1 MIRSW
6 LFVPADSERKLAKG
20 GESGADALI
29 LDLEDSVA
37 ATRRPVARGMV
48 VDYLAAHAGAARRP
62 QLWVRI
68 NPLDGEGLT
77 DAAAVVRAAPD
88 GLVVPKVN
96 GPDELLRLSHWLEAL
111 EARDGLPA
119 GGIKLLAVATE
130 TAAAVL
136 RLSEYAKVTVPR
148 LAALTWGAEDLPAA
162 LGASTNQD
170 PAGGYA
176 LTYRLARSACLLAA
190 VAANVQPIDTLEVDF
205 RDEAALRA
213 ACADGRKQGF
223 TGKIAIHP
231 AQVAAINEGFRPTA
245 EEVAHAHRVVAA
257 FAANPGIGTVGLDGK
272 MIDMPHLRQAQRVL
286 AADAAFQA

>member
-37 ATRRPVARGMV
+37 AARRPVARGMV

-136 RLSEYAKVTVPR
+136 RLSEYAKVAVPR

-213 ACADGRKQGF
+213 ACADGRRQGF

-231 AQVAAINEGFRPTA
+231 AQVGPINEGFRPTP
-245 EEVAHAHRVVAA
+245 EEVAHARRVVAA

>member
-37 ATRRPVARGMV
+37 AARRPVARGMV
-48 VDYLAAHAGAARRP
+48 VDYLAAHVGATRRP
-62 QLWVRI
+62 RLWVRI
-68 NPLDGEGLT
+68 NPLDGEGLA

-96 GPDELLRLSHWLEAL
+96 GPDELLRLSHWLDAL
-111 EARDGLPA
+111 EARDGLPQ
-119 GGIKLLAVATE
+119 GNIRLFAVATE

-136 RLSEYAKVTVPR
+136 RLSEYAKVAVPR

-170 PAGGYA
+170 PGGGYA

-190 VAANVQPIDTLEVDF
+190 VAADVQPVDTLEVDF

-245 EEVAHAHRVVAA
+245 EEVAHARRIVAA
-257 FAANPGIGTVGLDGK
+257 FAAAPGIGTVGLDGK

-286 AADAAFQA
+286 AADAAFQD

>member
-37 ATRRPVARGMV
+37 ASRRPVARGMV

-62 QLWVRI
+62 RLWVRI

-96 GPDELLRLSHWLEAL
+96 GPDELLRLSHWLDAL
-111 EARDGLPA
+111 ETRDGLPA
-119 GGIKLLAVATE
+119 GDIKLFAVATE

-136 RLSEYAKVTVPR
+136 RLAEYARVAVPR

-176 LTYRLARSACLLAA
+176 LTYRYARSACLLAA
-190 VAANVQPIDTLEVDF
+190 VAADVQPIDTLEVDF

-213 ACADGRKQGF
+213 ACADGRRQGF

-231 AQVAAINEGFRPTA
+231 AQVGPINEGFRPTA
-245 EEVAHAHRVVAA
+245 EEVAFARRIVAA
-257 FAANPGIGTVGLDGK
+257 FEASPGIGTVGLDGK

-286 AADAAFQA
+286 AAEAAFQD

>member
-37 ATRRPVARGMV
+37 ASRRPVARGMV
-48 VDYLAAHAGAARRP
+48 VDYLTAHAGAARRP

-68 NPLDGEGLT
+68 NPLDDEGLT

-88 GLVVPKVN
+88 GLVVPKVS
-96 GPDELLRLSHWLEAL
+96 GPDELLRLSHWLDAL

-119 GGIKLLAVATE
+119 GGVRLFAVATE

-136 RLSEYAKVTVPR
+136 RLSEYARVAVPR

-176 LTYRLARSACLLAA
+176 LTYRYARSACLLAA
-190 VAANVQPIDTLEVDF
+190 VAAKVQPIDTLEVDF
-205 RDEAALRA
+205 RDEVALRA
-213 ACADGRKQGF
+213 ACADGRRQGF

-245 EEVAHAHRVVAA
+245 EEVAHARRIVAA
-257 FAANPGIGTVGLDGK
+257 FAASPGIGTVGLDGK

-286 AADAAFQA
+286 AAEAAFQD

>member
-6 LFVPADSERKLAKG
+6 LFVPADSERKLVKG

-37 ATRRPVARGMV
+37 ASRRPVARGMV
-48 VDYLAAHAGAARRP
+48 VDYLTAHTSRRP

-68 NPLDGEGLT
+68 NPLDTEGLT

-96 GPDELLRLSHWLEAL
+96 GPDDLLRLSHWLDAL

-119 GGIKLLAVATE
+119 GNIKLLAVATE

-136 RLSEYAKVTVPR
+136 RLSDYARVAVPR
-148 LAALTWGAEDLPAA
+148 LAALTWGAEDLPADI
-162 LGASTNQD
+162 GASTNQD
-170 PAGGYA
+170 AAGGYA
-176 LTYRLARSACLLAA
+176 LTYRFARSACLLAA
-190 VAANVQPIDTLEVDF
+190 VAAKVQPIDTLEVDF
-205 RDEAALRA
+205 RDEAALHA
-213 ACADGRKQGF
+213 ACADGRRQGF

-231 AQVAAINEGFRPTA
+231 AQVAAINAGFRPTA
-245 EEVAHAHRVVAA
+245 EEVAHARRIVAA
-257 FAANPGIGTVGLDGK
+257 FDAAPGIGTVGLGGK

-286 AADAAFQA
+286 AADAAFQD

>member
-6 LFVPADSERKLAKG
+6 LFVPGDSERKLAKG

-37 ATRRPVARGMV
+37 ASRRPIARGMV
-48 VDYLAAHAGAARRP
+48 ADYLRAHAGAARRP
-62 QLWVRI
+62 RLWVRI
-68 NPLDGEGLT
+68 NPLDAEGLV

-96 GPDELLRLSHWLEAL
+96 GPDELLRVSHWLDAL

-119 GGIKLLAVATE
+119 GGIRLLAVATE

-136 RLSEYAKVTVPR
+136 RLSDYARVPVPR
-148 LAALTWGAEDLPAA
+148 LAALTWGAEDLAAA
-162 LGASTNQD
+162 LGASSNQD
-170 PAGGYA
+170 AAGGYA
-176 LTYRLARSACLLAA
+176 LTYRLARSGCLLAA
-190 VAANVQPIDTLEVDF
+190 VAAGAQPVDTLEPDF
-205 RDEAALRA
+205 RDEAGLRA
-213 ACADGRKQGF
+213 GCAAARREGF

-245 EEVAHAHRVVAA
+245 EEVAFAARVVAA
-257 FAANPGIGTVGLDGK
+257 FADNPGIGTIGLDGR
-272 MIDMPHLRQAQRVL
+272 MLDMPHLRQAERVL
-286 AADAAFQA
+286 AADAAFRD